1 LTSAVPR
8 RDDVYAG
15 LTWNRFRARLSVFG
29 VGATPKDQRQ
39 RQDDRSRRQR
49 CQGCILPTHRS
60 GNITRNFQNQIRRAA
75 TAILAAALGL
85 ACAAPAAP
93 AADLAGHVNLFAGT
107 RPGPGTFGGGHN
119 FPGATLP
126 FGMVQ
131 WGPDTT
137 PSAPHSGGYD
147 HRDNHIS
154 GFSLTHLSG
163 AGCALY
169 GDFPFLPTTE
179 PIDSSPA
186 QPGGPGLDGRFQPGF
201 SHSEEGGWPGFY
213 EVRLN
218 PVRGA
223 DIDVGLTA
231 TTRTGM
237 AHFEFP
243 ANPHAS
249 VLVNAGGSAQADD
262 FAAVEVDPDRREISG
277 TASSGL
283 FCGQRPR
290 YRVYFAAVFDRRFEA
305 YGTWKDGSLEP
316 SGQAAEDTQ
325 RPAANPRT
333 SARAGAYASFDTR
346 RNRTV
351 TARVGISFV
360 SVEGARANLAAESS
374 GKDFAAIGLGARKR
388 WNQALGRVRV
398 SGGPKPLLD
407 TFYTALYHAFLA
419 PRTFNDVGGAYPGMD
434 GQIHQARGRTQYADF
449 SGWDTYRTQVQ
460 LLSLLAP
467 ERASEMMRSLLADAE
482 QSGCLPRWPYA
493 NGQSMTMV
501 GDSADPILA
510 SAAAFGAGAFD
521 RQAALAAMVKGAT
534 ESCRSAN
541 GDYLERQGLDDYL
554 THGYVPFD
562 LDTNTRNANSIY
574 GDPDAVWGSA
584 ATTLEYAV
592 DDFAIAQLAAR
603 SLHDRATYDAFMHR
617 SANWRRLFNP
627 ASGMVEPRFADGR
640 FPTPYDNLGGGGFV
654 EGNSAQYTWMVPQ
667 DPAGL
672 IGRRGGPAKAAARLD
687 RFLHELNGGSGGT
700 HTDHALLGNEPT
712 LQTPWLY
719 DWMRQPYRTQ
729 AAVRR
734 ALLGLYDTAPD
745 GYPGNDD
752 LGTLSAWYVFGALG
766 LYPEV
771 PGVGVLAIGS
781 PLFERAEIRLAHR
794 RRALILAS
802 AREVTTA
809 GSGKRRHREVRSLS
823 PATAPYIQSL
833 RLNGH
838 AYAKP
843 WTTYCALARGAT
855 LFYQLGRQPNRRWG
869 ASAAV
874 APPSF
879 GPQRS
884 MPKSDCAP

>member
-1 LTSAVPR
+1 VASA
-8 RDDVYAG
+8 AG
-15 LTWNRFRARLSVFG
+15 LAS
-29 VGATPKDQRQ
+29 
-39 RQDDRSRRQR
+39 
-49 CQGCILPTHRS
+49 
-60 GNITRNFQNQIRRAA
+60 
-75 TAILAAALGL
+75 
-85 ACAAPAAP
+85 
-93 AADLAGHVNLFAGT
+93 HVNPFAGT

-147 HRDNHIS
+147 HRDNHIK

-179 PIDSSPA
+179 PLSSSPA
-186 QPGGPGLDGRFQPGF
+186 QPGGGLDGRFQPGF
-201 SHSEEGGWPGFY
+201 SHAEEAASPGY
-213 EVRLN
+213 YSVRLN
-218 PVRGA
+218 PAGGA
-223 DIDVGLTA
+223 GIDVALTA
-231 TTRTGM
+231 TTRTGL
-237 AHFEFP
+237 ARFEFP
-243 ANPHAS
+243 ASPHAS
-249 VLVNAGGSAQADD
+249 VLIDAGGSAQPDD
-262 FAAVEVDPDRREISG
+262 FAAVAVDPDHREISG
-277 TASSGL
+277 SASSGL

-290 YRVYFAAVFDRRFEA
+290 YRVYFSAVFNRRFA
-305 YGTWKDGSLEP
+305 ASGTWQGTMLDPG
-316 SGQAAEDTQ
+316 GQAAEDTQ
-325 RPAANPRT
+325 APATNPRT
-333 SARAGAYASFDTR
+333 TAQAGAYASFDTR
-346 RNRTV
+346 KSRV
-351 TARVGISFV
+351 VSARVGVSFV
-360 SVEGARANLAAESS
+360 SVEGARANLAAES
-374 GKDFAAIGLGARKR
+374 GGEGFGAIASGARKR

-398 SGGPKPLLD
+398 SGGSRRHLD

-467 ERASEMMRSLLADAE
+467 ERASEMMRSLLADAD

-521 RQAALAAMVKGAT
+521 RQAALEAMVKGAT
-534 ESCRSAN
+534 QPCRSAN
-541 GDYLERQGLDDYL
+541 GEYLQRQGLASYMAL
-554 THGYVPFD
+554 GYVPFD

-584 ATTLEYAV
+584 ATTLEYAI
-592 DDFAIAQLAAR
+592 DDFAIAQFAAR
-603 SLHDRATYDAFMHR
+603 SLDDRATYDAFMLR

-627 ASGMVEPRFADGR
+627 ASGMVEPRYADGH
-640 FPTPYDNLGGGGFV
+640 FQTPYDNIGGGGFV

-667 DPAGL
+667 DPGGL
-672 IGRRGGPAKAAARLD
+672 IARMGGRDRAAARLD
-687 RFLHELNGGSGGT
+687 GFLRELNGGPGGT

-719 DWMRQPYRTQ
+719 DWMRRPYLTQ

-734 ALLGLYDTAPD
+734 ALLTLYDTAPD

-752 LGTLSAWYVFGALG
+752 LGTLSSWYVFGALG

-771 PGVGVLAIGS
+771 PGVDVLAIGS
-781 PLFERAEIRLAHR
+781 PLFGRAEIRLPHR

-802 AREVTTA
+802 AREVTTTGA
-809 GSGKRRHREVRSLS
+809 GKQRQRRVRALS
-823 PATAPYIQSL
+823 PAAAPYVQSL
-833 RLNGH
+833 RLDGH
-838 AYAKP
+838 GYAKP

-855 LFYQLGRQPNRRWG
+855 LSFRLGRQPNRRWG
-869 ASAAV
+869 AAAT
-874 APPSF
+874 ATPPSF
-879 GPQRS
+879 GPHRP
-884 MPKSDCAP
+884 MPKGDCTP

>member
-1 LTSAVPR
+1 LHFFQA
-8 RDDVYAG
+8 
-15 LTWNRFRARLSVFG
+15 
-29 VGATPKDQRQ
+29 
-39 RQDDRSRRQR
+39 SRR
-49 CQGCILPTHRS
+49 
-60 GNITRNFQNQIRRAA
+60 NITRNFHNHIRRSPA
-75 TAILAAALGL
+75 AILAIALGL
-85 ACAAPAAP
+85 AVAVPVAEAT
-93 AADLAGHVNLFAGT
+93 DSAGHVNPFAGT

-131 WGPDTT
+131 WGPDTS

-147 HRDNHIS
+147 HRDNHIE

-179 PIDSSPA
+179 PIVASPA
-186 QPGGPGLDGRFQPGF
+186 APGGGLDGRFRPGF
-201 SHSEEGGWPGFY
+201 SHAQEAASPGLY
-213 EVRLN
+213 RVRLN
-218 PVRGA
+218 PAGGA
-223 DIDVGLTA
+223 DIDVALTA

-237 AHFEFP
+237 ARFEFP
-243 ANPHAS
+243 PNPHAS
-249 VLVNAGGSAQADD
+249 VLIDAGGSAQADD
-262 FAAVEVDPDRREISG
+262 FASVEVDPGRREIAG

-290 YRVYFAAVFDRRFEA
+290 YKVYFAAVFDRRFDD
-305 YGTWKDGSLEP
+305 YGTWEGGSLEP
-316 SGQAAEDTQ
+316 GGRSAEDAQ
-325 RPAANPRT
+325 GPPANPRAT
-333 SARAGAYASFDTR
+333 AQAGAYASFDTR
-346 RNRTV
+346 HGRVV
-351 TARVGISFV
+351 TARVGVSFV
-360 SVEGARANLAAESS
+360 SIDGARANLAAESKGS
-374 GKDFAAIGLGARKR
+374 GFGAIAREARQR
-388 WNQALGRVRV
+388 WNQALGRIRV
-398 SGGPKPLLD
+398 SGGPGPLLD

-419 PRTFNDVGGAYPGMD
+419 PRTFNDVDGAYPGMD
-434 GQIHQARGRTQYADF
+434 GLIHHARGRTQYADF

-467 ERASEMMRSLLADAE
+467 ERASEMMSSLLADAE

-521 RQAALAAMVKGAT
+521 HRAALEAMVRGAT
-534 ESCRSAN
+534 EPCRSAN
-541 GDYLERQGLDDYL
+541 GEYLQRQGLASYL
-554 THGYVPFD
+554 ALGYVPFD

-592 DDFAIAQLAAR
+592 DDFAIAQFAAR
-603 SLHDRATYDAFMHR
+603 SLRDDSTYDAFMRR
-617 SANWRRLFNP
+617 SANWRRLFDS

-640 FPTPYDNLGGGGFV
+640 FPIPYDNLGGGGFV

-667 DPAGL
+667 DPGGL
-672 IGRRGGPAKAAARLD
+672 IQKMGGRDRAAARLD
-687 RFLHELNGGSGGT
+687 GFLRDLNGGPGGT

-719 DWMRQPYRTQ
+719 DWMGRPFRTQ

-734 ALLGLYDTAPD
+734 ALLTLYDASPA

-752 LGTLSAWYVFGALG
+752 LGTLSSWYVFGALG

-781 PLFERAEIRLAHR
+781 PLFSRAEIRLPHR
-794 RRALILAS
+794 RRALILGHG
-802 AREVTTA
+802 R
-809 GSGKRRHREVRSLS
+809 G
-823 PATAPYIQSL
+823 PYVHSL
-833 RLNGH
+833 RLDGH
-838 AYAKP
+838 SHAQP

-855 LFYQLGRQPNRRWG
+855 LSFQLGPRPDRRWG
-869 ASAAV
+869 AAAAA

-879 GPQRS
+879 GPHR
-884 MPKSDCAP
+884 CAP

>member
-1 LTSAVPR
+1 
-8 RDDVYAG
+8 
-15 LTWNRFRARLSVFG
+15 
-29 VGATPKDQRQ
+29 
-39 RQDDRSRRQR
+39 
-49 CQGCILPTHRS
+49 
-60 GNITRNFQNQIRRAA
+60 
-75 TAILAAALGL
+75 
-85 ACAAPAAP
+85 
-93 AADLAGHVNLFAGT
+93 
-107 RPGPGTFGGGHN
+107 
-119 FPGATLP
+119 
-126 FGMVQ
+126 MVQ
-131 WGPDTT
+131 WSPDTT

-147 HRDNHIS
+147 HRDNHLR

-186 QPGGPGLDGRFQPGF
+186 APGGGLDGRFQPGF
-201 SHSEEGGWPGFY
+201 SHSEEAGWPGFY

-218 PVRGA
+218 PVRGE
-223 DIDVGLTA
+223 DIDVALTA
-231 TTRTGM
+231 TTRTGI
-237 AHFEFP
+237 ARFEFP

-249 VLVNAGGSAQADD
+249 VLIDAGGSAQAND
-262 FAAVEVDPDRREISG
+262 FAAVAVDPGRREITG

-290 YRVYFAAVFDRRFEA
+290 YRVYFAAVFDRRFDA
-305 YGTWKDGSLEP
+305 YGTWQGGALAQGGEV
-316 SGQAAEDTQ
+316 AEETQ
-325 RPAANPRT
+325 EPAANPRT
-333 SARAGAYASFDTR
+333 TAQAGAYASFDTR
-346 RNRTV
+346 QNRTV

-360 SVEGARANLAAESS
+360 SVEGARANLAAEST
-374 GKDFAAIGLGARKR
+374 GKGFAAIGLSARKR

-460 LLSLLAP
+460 LLSLLEP
-467 ERASEMMRSLLADAE
+467 RRASEMMRSLLADAE

-521 RQAALAAMVKGAT
+521 RQAALEAMLKGAS
-534 ESCRSAN
+534 EPCRSAN
-541 GDYLERQGLDDYL
+541 GEYLQRQGLSDYL
-554 THGYVPFD
+554 THGFIPFD

-584 ATTLEYAV
+584 ATTLEYAI
-592 DDFAIAQLAAR
+592 DDFAIAQFAAR
-603 SLHDRATYDAFMHR
+603 SLGDRATYGAFMRR

-672 IGRRGGPAKAAARLD
+672 VQRMGGPARAAARLD
-687 RFLHELNGGSGGT
+687 GFLRELNGGPGGT

-719 DWMRQPYRTQ
+719 DWMGRPYRTQ

-734 ALLGLYDTAPD
+734 ALLGLYDTSPD

-794 RRALILAS
+794 RRALIL
-802 AREVTTA
+802 
-809 GSGKRRHREVRSLS
+809 GDGHG
-823 PATAPYIQSL
+823 PYVQSL

-838 AYAKP
+838 AHAKP

-855 LFYQLGRQPNRRWG
+855 LSFRLGPRPNRRWG
-869 ASAAV
+869 AAAAA

-879 GPQRS
+879 GPQRP
-884 MPKSDCAP
+884 MPKGDCAP